1 MVKFQLHLLMRLR
14 FAKLWKLLA
23 LFSSRVTVAAK
34 AYDFGS
40 RTGELIKD
48 LPITR
53 NKRVELADASR
64 RANPPR
70 TVDRLINMQLRVEEL

>member
-1 MVKFQLHLLMRLR
+1 MRLR
-14 FAKLWKLLA
+14 FAKLWKLLV

-40 RTGELIKD
+40 RTGELMTSRPLEINA
-48 LPITR
+48 L
-53 NKRVELADASR
+53 ELADTSR